1 MGPQFNCQTMS
12 ISTIQTLPVT
22 DLHTARQFY
31 VHTLGCL
38 PGRLDEATP
47 HDALPDKALPDIAL
61 LDDLHIDKNHD
72 VLLLDFMG
80 HPLLL
85 VRNTDKSARL
95 PANHPI
101 DGATETLAA
110 NDSEFGSHSF
120 ADTSAPVIIFILGV
134 DDWCTTAE
142 RLQAH
147 NVDVTVAPSRRFS
160 IAPGEQCAMTVHDP
174 DGNCIELRGFAAD
187 ESVLAA

>member
-38 PGRLDEATP
+38 PARLDEATP
-47 HDALPDKALPDIAL
+47 HNALPDKALPDIAL
-61 LDDLHIDKNHD
+61 LDDLHIDKNRD
-72 VLLLDFMG
+72 VLQLDFMG
-80 HPLLL
+80 HPLVL
-85 VRNTDKSARL
+85 VRNADKSAQL
-95 PANHPI
+95 TANHPI
-101 DGATETLAA
+101 DGAVETRAA
-110 NDSEFGSHSF
+110 NDSDHAGRPF
-120 ADTSAPVIIFILGV
+120 ADSSAPVITFILGV